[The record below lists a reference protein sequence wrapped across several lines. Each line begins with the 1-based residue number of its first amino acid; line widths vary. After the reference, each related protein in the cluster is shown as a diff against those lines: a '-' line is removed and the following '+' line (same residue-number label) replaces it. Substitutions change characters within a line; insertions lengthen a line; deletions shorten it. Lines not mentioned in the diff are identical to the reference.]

1 MTQDIQQIVRSA
13 VAMRRLQLNT
23 LVFQR
28 LAGVVRYG
36 PLAGMKLIEA
46 SSWGND
52 KCAKLL
58 GFYEH
63 ELMQAMVPAMGP
75 DKVFIDIGAADGF
88 YAVGALHAQLAARTI
103 AFELTPEG
111 RSVIADTAASLG
123 LAERITIEG
132 ACTEGSL
139 KEALNGL
146 DRQQLV
152 VLCDVEGAEFEIFS
166 DAVFALLAGA
176 HVFIEIHDYSPQSPG
191 DGPAQ
196 YAALK
201 ARAAR
206 WFRLEEISKGGRN
219 PSHYNELRDLDDTD
233 HWLVCSE
240 GRDPD
245 QKWLAL
251 RPIHA

>member
-1 MTQDIQQIVRSA
+1 MTQDIQQTIRRA
-13 VAMRRLQLNT
+13 IAMRRLQLNT
-23 LVFQR
+23 MVFQR
-28 LAGVVRYG
+28 LQGVVRYG

-58 GFYEH
+58 GFYEQ
-63 ELMQAMVPAMGP
+63 ELISAMVPAMGSG
-75 DKVFIDIGAADGF
+75 KVFIDIGAADGY
-88 YAVGALHAQLAARTI
+88 YAVGALHASLAQRTI
-103 AFELTPEG
+103 AFEMTPEG
-111 RSVIADTAASLG
+111 RAVIADTAASLG
-123 LAERITIEG
+123 LSDRIEIKG
-132 ACTEGSL
+132 ACNEGSL
-139 KEALNGL
+139 QDALKGL
-146 DRQQLV
+146 DGKQLV

-166 DAVFALLAGA
+166 DAVFAMLAEA
-176 HVFIEIHDYSPQSPG
+176 HVFIEIHDYSAK
-191 DGPAQ
+191 GPAQ

-201 ARAAR
+201 ARAER

-219 PSHYNELRDLDDTD
+219 PYHYKELRDLDDTD

-251 RPIHA
+251 RPIHG